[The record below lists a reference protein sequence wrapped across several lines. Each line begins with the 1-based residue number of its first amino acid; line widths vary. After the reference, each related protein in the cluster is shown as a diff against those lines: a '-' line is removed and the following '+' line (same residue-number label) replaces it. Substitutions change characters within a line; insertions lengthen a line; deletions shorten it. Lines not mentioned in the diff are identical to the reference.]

1 MEELDQ
7 KRRLAEE
14 EVSQLQSRIQAA
26 QKERQEA
33 AAKVEFAKER
43 ARRIRTPVGLAKPLA
58 VC

>member
-33 AAKVEFAKER
+33 ATCKRSTETYS
-43 ARRIRTPVGLAKPLA
+43 RIGDKGH
-58 VC
+58 